1 MPPVQTCE
9 THHLH
14 QIQWLLLP
22 GAPLQG
28 GLQPHRQRWPPC
40 CGTSQPAP
48 VGPHLP
54 QTAPALQ
61 VPHLHPLCGRLL
73 RPRIATSNIS
83 AWQQS
88 VGHLLQKSAAMAS
101 QLVVL
106 VCIGEAAI
114 RWEASQASGLKMDL
128 EAQLEDAGLP
138 KIAIEV
144 RQSAV
149 QGLVG
154 RYARAVG
161 PAQQQLS
168 KGSVAACGAH

>member
-1 MPPVQTCE
+1 M
-9 THHLH
+9 
-14 QIQWLLLP
+14 
-22 GAPLQG
+22 
-28 GLQPHRQRWPPC
+28 
-40 CGTSQPAP
+40 
-48 VGPHLP
+48 
-54 QTAPALQ
+54 AL
-61 VPHLHPLCGRLL
+61 
-73 RPRIATSNIS
+73 
-83 AWQQS
+83 
-88 VGHLLQKSAAMAS
+88 

-144 RQSAV
+144 QQSAV

-161 PAQQQLS
+161 PAQQQPS
-168 KGSVAACGAH
+168 KGSVAACDAH